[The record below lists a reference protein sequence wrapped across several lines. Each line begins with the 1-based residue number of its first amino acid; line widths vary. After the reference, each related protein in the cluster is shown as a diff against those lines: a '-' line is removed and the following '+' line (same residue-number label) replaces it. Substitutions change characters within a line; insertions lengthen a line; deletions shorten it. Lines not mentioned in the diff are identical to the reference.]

1 MTKDDEIR
9 KKATKSDFRSFLK
22 KRAPIYLGIIAMFV
36 IFIVPELTKNNLQS
50 SFPNLPDDEQHAL
63 DILMS
68 YKGQNE
74 KGLSIMDAISNKINE
89 EYPNEKIYDNKKTK
103 VNLLISN
110 SSLNDYQ
117 ISLDFESYKGEMNY
131 MWNVNVKTSEI
142 KANNSEAKYIIDLVD
157 FYD

>member
-1 MTKDDEIR
+1 MTKDDEKR
-9 KKATKSDFRSFLK
+9 KKATKSDFGSFLK
-22 KRAPIYLGIIAMFV
+22 KRAPIYLGIIAMFI
-36 IFIVPELTKNNLQS
+36 IFIVPELTKNNLQN

-74 KGLSIMDAISNKINE
+74 KGLSVMDAISNKINE

-131 MWNVNVKTSEI
+131 VWNVNVKTLEI
-142 KANNSEAKYIIDLVD
+142 RANNSEAKHIIDLVD